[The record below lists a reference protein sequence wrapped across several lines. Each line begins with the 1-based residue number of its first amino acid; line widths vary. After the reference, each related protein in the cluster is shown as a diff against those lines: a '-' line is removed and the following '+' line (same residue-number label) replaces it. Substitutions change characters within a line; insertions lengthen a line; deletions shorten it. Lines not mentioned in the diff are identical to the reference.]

1 MYPLTESIFLSRED
15 RSFKSVKS
23 LRNRWNYWKISQIFE
38 HSVNLHCSRE
48 RRINILPFIH
58 FRDKTRKLW
67 IGKSNFKLKSWLW
80 IVHWTWGTVIVQFKH
95 AYFTK
100 KWLNNFLEK
109 LVDLKQY
116 QMDYSIAI
124 MSSSYSTVF
133 LISLYKIQVW
143 NERVEKFKATIFY
156 DIY

>member
-1 MYPLTESIFLSRED
+1 MPI
-15 RSFKSVKS
+15 
-23 LRNRWNYWKISQIFE
+23 
-38 HSVNLHCSRE
+38 LH
-48 RRINILPFIH
+48 
-58 FRDKTRKLW
+58 
-67 IGKSNFKLKSWLW
+67 
-80 IVHWTWGTVIVQFKH
+80 
-95 AYFTK
+95 K

>member
-1 MYPLTESIFLSRED
+1 M
-15 RSFKSVKS
+15 
-23 LRNRWNYWKISQIFE
+23 
-38 HSVNLHCSRE
+38 
-48 RRINILPFIH
+48 
-58 FRDKTRKLW
+58 
-67 IGKSNFKLKSWLW
+67 
-80 IVHWTWGTVIVQFKH
+80 QFKH